1 MAMEKTA
8 RKIIVVAYA
17 LLFLA
22 AVALMFVGRYKIS
35 ANDFLSL
42 LKGEQS
48 KEALAAAH
56 VLFVVRLPRLLGAVL
71 VGSALSVSGAAY
83 QGIFKNPMVSP
94 SLLGVS
100 SGAGFGAAL
109 AIVFKLSGTWV
120 QLFAFAFGIA
130 AVSIVYFTSS
140 LVSKGNNK
148 TLTIVLVGVV
158 VSSLFAS
165 LISLVKYVGDP
176 LDDLPA
182 ITFWLMGSLS
192 SVMMDDVLPS
202 AVPILIG
209 IIGLIVIKWRINIM
223 SLSEEEAISLGLATN
238 KVRFLAIACATLAT
252 AGSVSMSGNIGWA
265 GLVIPHIA
273 RMFVG
278 NDYKYVIPVSI
289 AGGGLYMLIIDMLSR
304 SMFAAEIPLGILT
317 AVIGTPMF
325 LYIMVKRKKFI

>member
-1 MAMEKTA
+1 
-8 RKIIVVAYA
+8 
-17 LLFLA
+17 
-22 AVALMFVGRYKIS
+22 
-35 ANDFLSL
+35 
-42 LKGEQS
+42 
-48 KEALAAAH
+48 
-56 VLFVVRLPRLLGAVL
+56 VL

-109 AIVFKLSGTWV
+109 SIVLKLSGTWT

-165 LISLVKYVGDP
+165 LISLIKYVGDP

-192 SVMMDDVLPS
+192 SVMMADVWPS
-202 AVPILIG
+202 AIPILIG
-209 IIGLIVIKWRINIM
+209 IIGLMVIKWRINIM
-223 SLSEEEAISLGLATN
+223 SLSEEEAMSLGLATN

-252 AGSVSMSGNIGWA
+252 AGSVSLSGNIGWV
-265 GLVIPHIA
+265 GLVIPHIM

-278 NDYKYVIPVSI
+278 NDYKYVIPASI
-289 AGGGLYMLIIDMLSR
+289 AGGGLYILIIDMLSR
-304 SMFAAEIPLGILT
+304 SLFAVEIPLGILT

>member
-1 MAMEKTA
+1 MAREKA
-8 RKIIVVAYA
+8 AGKIILISYL

-22 AVALMFVGRYKIS
+22 AAALIFVGRYRID
-35 ANDFLSL
+35 ANDLLSL
-42 LKGEQS
+42 LKG
-48 KEALAAAH
+48 KATKDALAAAH
-56 VLFVVRLPRLLGAVL
+56 VLLVVRLPRLLSAVL

-109 AIVFKLSGTWV
+109 SIVLKLSGTWT

-165 LISLVKYVGDP
+165 LISLIKYVGDP

-192 SVMMDDVLPS
+192 SVMMADVWPS
-202 AVPILIG
+202 AIPILIG
-209 IIGLIVIKWRINIM
+209 IIGLMVIKWRINIM
-223 SLSEEEAISLGLATN
+223 SLSEEEAMSLGLATN

-252 AGSVSMSGNIGWA
+252 AGSVSLSGNIGWV
-265 GLVIPHIA
+265 GLVIPHIM

-278 NDYKYVIPVSI
+278 NDYKYVIPASI
-289 AGGGLYMLIIDMLSR
+289 AGGGLYILIIDMLSR
-304 SMFAAEIPLGILT
+304 SLFAVEIPLGILT